1 METLE
6 KTFNVPSNGY
16 FGGPK
21 TITLRAMTT
30 REEKILYTAKD
41 FNFLERLI
49 KSCCVEPKD
58 LDTGLLHQNDLMFLT
73 FALRELTFGSTYEQ
87 EITCPE
93 CGVKFTT
100 DIDIGEMETT
110 ILDTKG
116 LAKKLEVKL
125 PVNGDTLQLKLLSK
139 GESNKIERLVKNKTA
154 KGKLKSPDEYEFLLK
169 LAALIDTRNGED
181 FESEEAKLNYTD
193 NLNLRDLNVIQN
205 TLVDVDFGIDNTN
218 FRVCSNCGEEVEVRG
233 LIAPEF
239 FRPTK

>member
-6 KTFNVPSNGY
+6 KTFNVPSNGF

-30 REEKILYTAKD
+30 KEEKILYTAKD

-73 FALRELTFGSTYEQ
+73 FALRELTFGSTYTQ
-87 EITCPE
+87 TITCPE
-93 CGVKFTT
+93 CGHKFDTE
-100 DIDIGEMETT
+100 IDISEMDVK
-110 ILDTKG
+110 ILDTD
-116 LAKKLEVKL
+116 KLDEDLNVTL
-125 PVNGDTLQLKLLSK
+125 PVNKDTLKLTLLSK
-139 GESNKIERLVKNKTA
+139 GESNRIERLVKSKVS
-154 KGKLKSPDEYEFLLK
+154 KGKLKDPDGYEFLLK
-169 LAALIDTRNGED
+169 LAALIESKNGEP

-193 NLNLRDLNVIQN
+193 NLNLRDLTVIQN
-205 TLVDVDFGIDNTN
+205 KLMNVDFGINNTN
-218 FRVCSNCGEEVEVRG
+218 FRVCSNCGEEVEVTG